1 MLPWAEFNSHIV
13 SGFKEGKTMKK
24 KTMKITKTQLRK
36 IINEERSALMRE
48 IRQADIDRAL
58 GSIFNMS
65 QTKQFVEL
73 AKRMIE
79 SAVEEAMGPEFDM
92 DRHEANQLVM
102 ATLRDLLDDAHHA
115 SEMSWP

>member
-1 MLPWAEFNSHIV
+1 
-13 SGFKEGKTMKK
+13 MKK

-102 ATLRDLLDDAHHA
+102 ATLRDLLDEAHHA